1 MLRHLQSSRNQL
13 HPLPRQA
20 AATAFTA
27 AAAAAAAVQLHHAG
41 CHQAADA
48 VQQRRQWQHPAG
60 CLLHAL

>member
-1 MLRHLQSSRNQL
+1 MLGHMQASCNQL
-13 HPLPRQA
+13 HPLLRQA
-20 AATAFTA
+20 AAAAITA
-27 AAAAAAAVQLHHAG
+27 AAAAGVQLHHAG